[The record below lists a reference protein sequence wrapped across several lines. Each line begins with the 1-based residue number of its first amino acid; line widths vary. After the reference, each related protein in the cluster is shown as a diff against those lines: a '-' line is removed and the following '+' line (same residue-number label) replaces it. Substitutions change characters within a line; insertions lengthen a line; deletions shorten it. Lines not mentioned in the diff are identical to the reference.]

1 MIISLATLKTERN
14 KTYSSENKKKYII
27 FTRKHN
33 FLIGGRFWHFGDKEI
48 QYNSYK
54 GFYWGKKSTKGI
66 LFQGKN

>member
-48 QYNSYK
+48 
-54 GFYWGKKSTKGI
+54 
-66 LFQGKN
+66 